1 MLMES
6 SSVRDYQK
14 SFDQYLP
21 VPDELF
27 AMSHSEDIEFA
38 TSSNTARNAQSLLK
52 SLLFCVLRLVPTI
65 CKFLNDMA
73 SE

>member
-38 TSSNTARNAQSLLK
+38 TSYCKEWAKPFKK
-52 SLLFCVLRLVPTI
+52 SS
-65 CKFLNDMA
+65 FLCAAFGAYDL
-73 SE
+73 